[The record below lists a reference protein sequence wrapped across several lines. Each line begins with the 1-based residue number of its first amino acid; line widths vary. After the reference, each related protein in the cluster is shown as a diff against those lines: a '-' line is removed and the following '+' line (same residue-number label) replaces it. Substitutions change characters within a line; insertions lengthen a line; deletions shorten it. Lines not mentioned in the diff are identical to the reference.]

1 MTLKLVMAP
10 DPVFKKVAEKVDVFD
25 DKLQDTVDQM
35 FEVLYRE
42 HAVGIGANMVDILKR
57 IIVIDLQED
66 GKNNPLAMINP
77 ELIEVSEETQT
88 IEEASRSYPGI
99 SAEITRPAN
108 IEVQYQDVQGNS
120 HTLKASGFLAQ
131 VIQHEM
137 DYLDG
142 KTFLDYVSSMKRK
155 MLMKKMKKY
164 VQSMHHNHVHGPNC
178 GC

>member
-10 DPVFKKVAEKVDVFD
+10 DPVFKKVAEKVEVFD
-25 DKLQDTVDQM
+25 DHLRQTVDDM
-35 FEVLYRE
+35 FAVLYRE

-57 IIVIDLQED
+57 IIVVDLQEE
-66 GKNNPLAMINP
+66 GEKNPVAMINP
-77 ELIEVSEETQT
+77 ELVKASEETQT
-88 IEEASRSYPGI
+88 MEEASRSFPGI
-99 SAEITRPAN
+99 SAEISRPAN
-108 IEVQYQDVQGNS
+108 IEVRYQDCDGNS
-120 HTLKASGFLAQ
+120 HTMKASGFLSQ

-142 KTFLDYVSSMKRK
+142 KVFLDYVSSMKRK